1 MLAWRIC
8 SLLFLMKPS
17 MAIRAKKNQDESRIR
32 ARRGKREGLTG
43 APQHDRRG
51 S

>member
-8 SLLFLMKPS
+8 SLLFSMKPS
-17 MAIRAKKNQDESRIR
+17 MAIQAKKNQDESRMR
-32 ARRGKREGLTG
+32 AKREEEKGLTG
-43 APQHDRRG
+43 APQHDQHG